1 MPYPFVATLRDDFN
15 RGSLGSSWSVLWG
28 NGLYI
33 PAVVILRV
41 SGQDQSNDSGDAS
54 YKNDEAFGPSL
65 EAYATLYRSDA
76 GSWAGIH
83 MVQNPGA
90 GTTDGYAV
98 YVSWTS
104 NNLRSYRID
113 NDVLFQLEGA
123 VSYTHAN
130 GDKVGIDR
138 DGTTLRVQ
146 LDTGA
151 GFAEQMSRSDGTY
164 ATGTFYIALESSFD
178 ADSGGPN
185 WDDLYAGTKA
195 AGSQGFLFRRRPMM
209 HMLVR

>member
-28 NGLYI
+28 VGLHI
-33 PAVVILRV
+33 PTVIVEAV
-41 SGQDQSNDSGDAS
+41 SGQNQSGDAGDAS
-54 YKNDEAFGPSL
+54 YKNDETFGPSL
-65 EAYATLYRSDA
+65 EAYASLYRIGS

-83 MVQNPGA
+83 MVQNPGS

-113 NDVLFQLEGA
+113 NDMLFQLEGA

-146 LDTGA
+146 LDTGS
-151 GFAEQMSRSDGTY
+151 GFTEQMSRSDGTY
-164 ATGTFYIALESSFD
+164 ATGTFYIALESSLD
-178 ADSGGPN
+178 ADVNGPY
-185 WDDLYAGTKA
+185 WDNLYAGTKTSK
-195 AGSQGFLFRRRPMM
+195 GLVFRRRPMM